1 GSRNSAFRRLYARR
15 GMLSVLCIIIAGQW
29 AIVTFGGEMF
39 RCVPLSASE
48 WLTIIVAT
56 SPVVIIGEIYRYIQ
70 GRRSGTA
77 I

>member
-1 GSRNSAFRRLYARR
+1 
-15 GMLSVLCIIIAGQW
+15 MLSVLCIIIAGQW
-29 AIVTFGGEMF
+29 VIVTFGGEMF
-39 RCVPLSASE
+39 RCVPLSAAE

-70 GRRSGTA
+70 SRRPGTA